1 MQRRSDDFA
10 ERRAHL
16 QHMDDE
22 QLKQYFWLLAGKIVD
37 PLLQLGY
44 ENTSPSIERSVLLRM
59 GFSSVEVK
67 PIVEEALT
75 RNLLGHGAGNI
86 VYRLARHLGLEI
98 REAGLALSRG
108 ELWDEATALFEEVPV
123 Q

>member
-1 MQRRSDDFA
+1 MIKRDDNYV

-16 QHMDDE
+16 ANKSDE
-22 QLKQYFWLLAGKIVD
+22 QLWNYFWELAEKIVD
-37 PLLQLGY
+37 PLLKLGY

-67 PIVEEALT
+67 PIIEEAIQN
-75 RNLLGHGAGNI
+75 NLLAHGAGNI
-86 VYRLARHLGLEI
+86 VYKVAQHKKLSI
-98 REAGLALSRG
+98 REAGLKLSRG
-108 ELWDEATALFEEVPV
+108 ELWEDAAALFKEV